1 MTILLLVLSILAIV
15 VLSTRFNLHPFLSL
29 LLVSIAYGIMA
40 GMPGDAIITAINTG
54 FGETLGK
61 IGLVIVLGIII
72 GVFLEHSGGAFKIAE
87 TILKIIG
94 KKRVTPAMGIIGFVV
109 SIPVFADSGFII
121 LNPLNKSLCKKAGIS
136 LAGPTIAL
144 GLGLMITHTL
154 APPTP
159 GPVAAAGILK
169 ADLGLVLLWGLIVGA
184 LTLMVSI
191 LFAKGYAARTWIDPG
206 PIPQENVG
214 SDNLKRTPSAT
225 LSFLPI
231 LVPILLI
238 ILKSVTEIQF
248 PGWAESGAGK
258 FISFVGSP
266 VIALIIGMFL
276 AFFLPDRLDK
286 NMLSTTGWVGLA
298 LKDTA
303 TILLVTGAGGIFGKI
318 LQASGIADQLA
329 GVLSGA
335 SLGIWL
341 PFILSAAIKT
351 AQGSSTVAMITTA
364 SILAPLMEPM
374 GFSGDVAT
382 ALVVISIGA
391 GSMVISHA
399 NDSLFWVLT
408 QLSGM
413 DIRMGYRL
421 WSLGS
426 LVTGFAAATILS
438 LIYLILV

>member
-1 MTILLLVLSILAIV
+1 MTILLLILSILAII

-29 LLVSIAYGIMA
+29 LLVSIAYGLLV
-40 GMPGDAIITAINTG
+40 GMPGDAIIHAVNNG

-61 IGLVIVLGIII
+61 IGLVIVLGVII

-87 TILKIIG
+87 TVLKVIG
-94 KKRVTPAMGIIGFVV
+94 KKRVTPAMGIIGYFV

-136 LAGPTIAL
+136 LTGPAIAL

-154 APPTP
+154 VPPTP

-184 LTLMVSI
+184 LTLIVSI

-206 PIPQENVG
+206 PVGGENEITG
-214 SDNLKRTPSAT
+214 NLKRKPSVS

-238 ILKSVTEIQF
+238 ILKSVVEIQF
-248 PGWAESGAGK
+248 PGWVESRAGK
-258 FISFVGSP
+258 FISFIGSP

-276 AFFLPDRLDK
+276 AFFLPGRLDK
-286 NMLSTTGWVGLA
+286 NMLSTTGWVGQA

-318 LQASGIADQLA
+318 LQESGIADQLA
-329 GVLSGA
+329 GLLSGA

-351 AQGSSTVAMITTA
+351 AQGSSTVAMITAA
-364 SILAPLMEPM
+364 SIIAPLIEPL
-374 GFSGDVAT
+374 GFSGDVEK
-382 ALVVISIGA
+382 ALAVISIGA
-391 GSMVISHA
+391 GSMVFSHA

-413 DIRMGYRL
+413 DIRTGYRL
-421 WSLGS
+421 WSLGT
-426 LVTGFAAATILS
+426 LVTGLAAAIILS
-438 LIYLILV
+438 LFYLILV